1 MEKQYAATITN
12 RNKNTDIKI
21 LFSPMNYQ
29 LNEGNK
35 FSEVPVPGRSSP
47 PLQYSRGSARTVS
60 MQLFFDSYDP
70 ISSDIRQGSDVR
82 DQTKPVL
89 DLLAVDP
96 DTHAPPLCE
105 FSWGLFSFKGVLEKA
120 DQHFTMFDK
129 EGTPV
134 RATVDVVI
142 KEVGQDQPQQQRFS
156 ADVTKQHV
164 VRRGDTLSGIA
175 TKYFEDPSLWREIAR
190 ANNLDDPLSIEP
202 GQVLVIPALTQG
214 PLAQGTLS
222 PGRTATNDLATAQIV

>member
-1 MEKQYAATITN
+1 MEKQYAATLTN
-12 RNKNTDIKI
+12 RNTGDDIKI

-35 FSEVPVPGRSSP
+35 FSEVPVPGRSAP
-47 PLQYSRGSARTVS
+47 PLQYSRGSARSVS

-70 ISSDIRQGSDVR
+70 ISPDIKQGSDVR
-82 DQTKPVL
+82 DQTKKVL
-89 DLLAVDP
+89 ELLAVNA

-120 DQHFTMFDK
+120 DQHFTMFNN

-175 TKYFEDPSLWREIAR
+175 TKYFEDPTLWREIAR
-190 ANNLDDPLSIEP
+190 ANGLDDPLSIEP
-202 GQVLVIPALTQG
+202 GQVLVIPALTV
-214 PLAQGTLS
+214 
-222 PGRTATNDLATAQIV
+222 GRTSANDLAAAQFVG